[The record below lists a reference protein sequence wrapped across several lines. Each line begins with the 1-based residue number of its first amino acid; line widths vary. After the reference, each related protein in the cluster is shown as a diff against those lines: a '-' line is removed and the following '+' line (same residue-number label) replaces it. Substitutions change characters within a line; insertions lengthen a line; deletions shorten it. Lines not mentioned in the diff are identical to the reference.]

1 MHTVEFQKRGLPH
14 AHIIL
19 WLISA
24 NKPTTPAKVDQIISA
39 EIPNP
44 AIDPVGYDV
53 VTKFMLHGPCGMD
66 RQNSPCMEAGRCS
79 KFYPKSY
86 ASETTFDDNGYV
98 TYRRRQTGT
107 TAIKSGVILDNLS
120 VVPYHRDL
128 LVKYQAHMNVEIC
141 HKGQLIKY
149 LFKYILKGPYRS
161 TVYAEQEPRD
171 EIANYLDCR
180 SISSYEVVW
189 RLFQYKIHE
198 RTPSVFRLSVHLP
211 GQHTVT
217 WREGQTVNVIL
228 NRPNVGKT
236 MLTEWFTL
244 NRTCRSTH
252 KYTYSEVTHGFTWDT
267 QALQWIPRKKGFAIG
282 RVRSIP
288 PPVLEIFEQLR
299 TVSGVVY
306 ENYQTACQVLGLLSN
321 DDEWNSGMA
330 EVTQWAMSPLIR
342 STFVAL
348 LIFCEV
354 STPITLFETWWLSM
368 ADDFRH
374 RMQRLS
380 NDPLEEPPTQLL
392 RNEVLQSLQTLLQNY
407 SSSLSHFG
415 LPMPTCWTSQPGIED
430 LVSQQLQYD
439 TVNEGRLYDNYR
451 SSLNSCQTLAHD
463 AVLTALSST
472 EGKLFF
478 LYGHGGTGKTYLEGK
493 IALVVASSGI
503 AATLLPG
510 GVTAHSRFKIPLDI
524 DSTSTCS
531 IKKGTQLARLV
542 QHATLIVWDEAPMI
556 HRLSF
561 EALDRAICDIMNTPS
576 EGPSYKPFGGKTVLL
591 GGDFRQTLPIVP
603 IVTPT
608 NQVVSDI
615 NDYVLTRIPSD
626 AKTYLSSDTLA
637 TTGPNQQRMELEY
650 PTEFLNSLT
659 FNGMPEHRLQ
669 VKPYSIVM
677 LLRNLNPSAGLCNGT
692 RILLTHLGDHTLRG
706 LIIGGSH
713 EGTIAIIPRIVLD
726 KTNPNW
732 PFTLKRRQYP
742 LRFCYAMTINK
753 SQRQTLEH
761 VGIYLPSP
769 VFSHGQLYVAL
780 SRARSVEGIHI
791 ILQSDGTVSETTTRN
806 IVYQEIFE
814 DLRNNA
820 RCS

>member
-1 MHTVEFQKRGLPH
+1 
-14 AHIIL
+14 
-19 WLISA
+19 
-24 NKPTTPAKVDQIISA
+24 
-39 EIPNP
+39 
-44 AIDPVGYDV
+44 
-53 VTKFMLHGPCGMD
+53 
-66 RQNSPCMEAGRCS
+66 
-79 KFYPKSY
+79 
-86 ASETTFDDNGYV
+86 
-98 TYRRRQTGT
+98 
-107 TAIKSGVILDNLS
+107 
-120 VVPYHRDL
+120 
-128 LVKYQAHMNVEIC
+128 
-141 HKGQLIKY
+141 
-149 LFKYILKGPYRS
+149 
-161 TVYAEQEPRD
+161 
-171 EIANYLDCR
+171 
-180 SISSYEVVW
+180 
-189 RLFQYKIHE
+189 
-198 RTPSVFRLSVHLP
+198 
-211 GQHTVT
+211 
-217 WREGQTVNVIL
+217 
-228 NRPNVGKT
+228 
-236 MLTEWFTL
+236 
-244 NRTCRSTH
+244 
-252 KYTYSEVTHGFTWDT
+252 
-267 QALQWIPRKKGFAIG
+267 
-282 RVRSIP
+282 
-288 PPVLEIFEQLR
+288 
-299 TVSGVVY
+299 
-306 ENYQTACQVLGLLSN
+306 
-321 DDEWNSGMA
+321 
-330 EVTQWAMSPLIR
+330 
-342 STFVAL
+342 
-348 LIFCEV
+348 
-354 STPITLFETWWLSM
+354 
-368 ADDFRH
+368 
-374 RMQRLS
+374 
-380 NDPLEEPPTQLL
+380 
-392 RNEVLQSLQTLLQNY
+392 
-407 SSSLSHFG
+407 
-415 LPMPTCWTSQPGIED
+415 MPTCWTSQPGIED

-478 LYGHGGTGKTYLEGK
+478 LYGHGGTGKTYLYNCLLSHVRSEGK

-542 QHATLIVWDEAPMI
+542 QHATLIVWDEAP
-556 HRLSF
+556 
-561 EALDRAICDIMNTPS
+561 
-576 EGPSYKPFGGKTVLL
+576 GPSYKPFGGKTVLL

-603 IVTPT
+603 NAGRETNLNASLTRSYLWNHCTLLELKTNMRVNAPSINLLPISSGLNFPEWVLEVGDGKIPPIIHQTNSAMDLIEIPEQFIIVHSPTPVADIVARVYPDFTKNYQSVAYIRTRAIVTPT

-637 TTGPNQQRMELEY
+637 TN
-650 PTEFLNSLT
+650 
-659 FNGMPEHRLQ
+659 
-669 VKPYSIVM
+669 SIVM

-713 EGTIAIIPRIVLD
+713 EG
-726 KTNPNW
+726 
-732 PFTLKRRQYP
+732 RQYP